1 MKLDDV
7 GMANLLEDV
16 RFTDSIFKLS
26 GLDQVRFVLNF
37 HGKRI
42 LHRIALPLE
51 HDFEHAAK
59 RSLPQSRLYLK
70 RFEGNARYGCVIDEL
85 IRFVILFYLLML
97 ILFRLVLLIVVRAET
112 CGPVLSILLLLLTQI
127 ANKLVDLVADV

>member
-1 MKLDDV
+1 MKPDDV

-16 RFTDSIFKLS
+16 RFTDSISKLS

-42 LHRIALPLE
+42 LRESLE

-59 RSLPQSRLYLK
+59 RSLPKRRLYLK

-112 CGPVLSILLLLLTQI
+112 CGPVLNILLLLLTQI
-127 ANKLVDLVADV
+127 ANKFVDLVANV